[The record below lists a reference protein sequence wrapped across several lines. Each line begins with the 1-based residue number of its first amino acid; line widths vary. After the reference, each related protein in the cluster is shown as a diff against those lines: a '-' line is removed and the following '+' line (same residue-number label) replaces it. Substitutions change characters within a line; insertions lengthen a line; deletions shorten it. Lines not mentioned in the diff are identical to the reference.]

1 MDPQALALNPLTL
14 LLAAGAGFLSFVS
27 PCVLPLLPAYLGYMT
42 GLTADELHG
51 PQDAATRAHIVGRA
65 VAFVLGLSLVFAAL
79 GASASTI
86 GLALLQHQATIL
98 RVAGLLVVLLGLH
111 TLGLIRIP
119 WLYQER
125 RLSFGGPGAGAD
137 GSYLGAL
144 LLGAA
149 FATGWTPCI
158 GPFLAGLLALA
169 SQEQTVGQGSLLLF
183 VYGLGLGIPF
193 VLAGLALGT
202 SLRLLRIV
210 KARMRAL
217 ELVSGFLLVGMGL
230 LIFSDRLSLISA
242 WLTAAFGIGLAA

>member
-1 MDPQALALNPLTL
+1 MDPQNLSLTPLTL

-42 GLTADELHG
+42 GMTADELQA
-51 PQDAATRAHIVGRA
+51 PQDAPTRVHVLGRS

-79 GASASTI
+79 GASASAVGQVLLRNQTI
-86 GLALLQHQATIL
+86 IL
-98 RVAGLLVVLLGLH
+98 RVAGLLVVVLGLH

-119 WLYQER
+119 WLYQEK
-125 RLSFGGPGAGAD
+125 RLNLGGANGT
-137 GSYLGAL
+137 YVGAL

-149 FATGWTPCI
+149 FAAGWTPCI

-169 SQEQTVGQGSLLLF
+169 SQEQTVGQGTLLLF

-193 VLAGLALGT
+193 VIAGMAL
-202 SLRLLRIV
+202 SASMRLLAV
-210 KARMRAL
+210 VRAHMHLL

-242 WLTAAFGIGLAA
+242 WLTAVFGIGLAT

>member
-1 MDPQALALNPLTL
+1 MDPQNLSLTPLTL

-42 GLTADELHG
+42 GMTADELQA
-51 PQDAATRAHIVGRA
+51 PQDAPTRVHVLGRS

-79 GASASTI
+79 GASASAVGQVLLRNQTI
-86 GLALLQHQATIL
+86 IL
-98 RVAGLLVVLLGLH
+98 RVAGLLVVVLGLH

-119 WLYQER
+119 WLYQEK
-125 RLSFGGPGAGAD
+125 RLNLGGANGT
-137 GSYLGAL
+137 YVGAL

-149 FATGWTPCI
+149 FAAGWTPCI

-169 SQEQTVGQGSLLLF
+169 SQERTVGQGTLLLF

-193 VLAGLALGT
+193 VIAGMAL
-202 SLRLLRIV
+202 SASMRLLAV
-210 KARMRAL
+210 VRAHMHLL

-242 WLTAAFGIGLAA
+242 WLTAVFGIGLAT